1 MPTAKPRIA
10 VTLNEQTFQVIA
22 RMAELQGCSRGSVV
36 ADLLE
41 SVAPALTRTVALLEA
56 AAAAPKQVRDGLR
69 GVVEDTYQQ
78 LVGVAGDSIT
88 QMDWL
93 ISELSGVEANPHVV
107 TRGSGS
113 GETRG
118 SGGEKK
124 RSKPVTARV
133 PASPKGASDKGPQE
147 AAEDAEF
154 DAAYRGMIEA
164 AEDHKRAREELLG
177 ELSKARKGGG
187 KDAGRKRSV

>member
-1 MPTAKPRIA
+1 MPTIKPRIA
-10 VTLNEQTFQVIA
+10 VTLTEPTFQVIV

-41 SVAPALTRTVALLEA
+41 SVAPVLGRTVALLEA

-69 GVVEDTYQQ
+69 GVVEDTHDQ
-78 LVGVAGDSIT
+78 LVEVAGDSIL

-93 ISELSGVEANPHVV
+93 LSELSGEGANPHVV

-113 GETRG
+113 GDARG

-124 RSKPVTARV
+124 RSKPAVARV
-133 PASPKGASDKGPQE
+133 SAKKAKPVD
-147 AAEDAEF
+147 
-154 DAAYRGMIEA
+154 RGV
-164 AEDHKRAREELLG
+164 
-177 ELSKARKGGG
+177 
-187 KDAGRKRSV
+187 KDAGHKRSI

>member
-1 MPTAKPRIA
+1 MPTIKPRIA
-10 VTLNEQTFQVIA
+10 VTLNEPTFQVIA

-41 SVAPALTRTVALLEA
+41 SVAPVLGRTVALLEA

-69 GVVEDTYQQ
+69 GVVEDTHDQ
-78 LVGVAGDSIT
+78 LVEVAGDSIL

-93 ISELSGVEANPHVV
+93 LSELSGAGANPHVV

-113 GETRG
+113 GDARG

-124 RSKPVTARV
+124 RSKPAVARV
-133 PASPKGASDKGPQE
+133 SAKKAKPVD
-147 AAEDAEF
+147 
-154 DAAYRGMIEA
+154 RGV
-164 AEDHKRAREELLG
+164 
-177 ELSKARKGGG
+177 
-187 KDAGRKRSV
+187 KDAGRKRSI

>member
-69 GVVEDTYQQ
+69 GVVEDTYHQ

-93 ISELSGVEANPHVV
+93 ISELSGAEANPHVV

-118 SGGEKK
+118 AGGEKK

-133 PASPKGASDKGPQE
+133 PAKQAKPAGKGV
-147 AAEDAEF
+147 
-154 DAAYRGMIEA
+154 
-164 AEDHKRAREELLG
+164 
-177 ELSKARKGGG
+177 